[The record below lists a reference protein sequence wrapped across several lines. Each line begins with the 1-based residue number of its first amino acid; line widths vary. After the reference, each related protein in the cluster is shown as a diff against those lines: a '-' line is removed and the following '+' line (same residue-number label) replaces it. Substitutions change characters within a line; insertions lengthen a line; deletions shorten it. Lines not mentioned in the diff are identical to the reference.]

1 MVTPD
6 VLSEAHGDPAVPPV
20 LDPDRR
26 AREEL
31 MRAVRFHA
39 ARIASR
45 WQGALDDRNP
55 EEVHGLRGALR
66 RLKAA
71 LSMIGE
77 DAFDP
82 GLRALDQWA
91 RELSPLTGTLRDLD
105 VALASLGGIAPD
117 ATSLAHARGLFLA
130 ARGRARDAMLSHLRR
145 ADVVATLRAAMSAQ
159 PELDAPRGP
168 MRRVAGRAV
177 ERGLDR
183 LERSLRGD
191 LQRPEGYHRIRRRA
205 RRLRDLIEVAE
216 GALGSSDRAWRK
228 RVHGLQVQLGDL
240 HDVDVL
246 TGLLA
251 NDDRTLTGLRDAVE
265 RRRTTLLAG
274 LGPPLALLAVD
285 LSGR

>member
-1 MVTPD
+1 MVTPNIPD
-6 VLSEAHGDPAVPPV
+6 EVRGDPAAPPS

-26 AREEL
+26 ARDEL

-39 ARIASR
+39 SRIASR
-45 WQGALDDRNP
+45 WQGALDDQDP

-66 RLKAA
+66 RLRAA

-91 RELSPLTGTLRDLD
+91 RDLSPLTGTLRDLD
-105 VALASLGGIAPD
+105 VALASLGGLGPD
-117 ATSLAHARGLFLA
+117 EASLAHARALFLA
-130 ARGRARDAMLSHLRR
+130 ARGGARDAMLSHMRR
-145 ADVVATLRAAMSAQ
+145 PDVVSTLRAAVSAE

-168 MRRVAGRAV
+168 MRRVAARAV
-177 ERGLDR
+177 ERALDR

-191 LQRPEGYHRIRRRA
+191 LQRPEGYHCIRRRA

-216 GALGSSDRAWRK
+216 GALGSSERAWRK

-251 NDDRTLTGLRDAVE
+251 GGDLALAGLRGAVE
-265 RRRTTLLAG
+265 QRRTTLLAG
-274 LGPPLALLAVD
+274 IGPPLALLAVD
-285 LSGR
+285 LGER

>member
-6 VLSEAHGDPAVPPV
+6 IPDEARGDPAEPPS

-26 AREEL
+26 ARDEL

-39 ARIASR
+39 SRIASR
-45 WQGALDDRNP
+45 WQGALDDQDP

-66 RLKAA
+66 RLRAA

-105 VALASLGGIAPD
+105 VALASLEGLGPD
-117 ATSLAHARGLFLA
+117 EASLAHARALFLA
-130 ARGRARDAMLSHLRR
+130 ARGGARDAMLSHMRR
-145 ADVVATLRAAMSAQ
+145 PDVVSTLRAAVSAE

-168 MRRVAGRAV
+168 MRRVAARAV
-177 ERGLDR
+177 ERALDR

-191 LQRPEGYHRIRRRA
+191 LQRPEGYHCIRRRA

-216 GALGSSDRAWRK
+216 GALGSSERAWRK

-251 NDDRTLTGLRDAVE
+251 GGDLALAGLRGAVE

-274 LGPPLALLAVD
+274 IGPPLALLAVD
-285 LSGR
+285 LGER

>member
-1 MVTPD
+1 
-6 VLSEAHGDPAVPPV
+6 
-20 LDPDRR
+20 
-26 AREEL
+26 

-39 ARIASR
+39 AKIASR
-45 WQGALDDRNP
+45 WQGALDDRDP

-91 RELSPLTGTLRDLD
+91 RELSPLTGAVRDLD
-105 VALASLGGIAPD
+105 VALASLGGVAPD
-117 ATSLAHARGLFLA
+117 AASLAHARELLIA
-130 ARGRARDAMLSHLRR
+130 ARGRALEAMLTHLRR
-145 ADVVATLRAAMSAQ
+145 ADVVATLRAAVSAE

-168 MRRVAGRAV
+168 MRRVATRAV

-183 LERSLRGD
+183 LDRSLRGD
-191 LQRPEGYHRIRRRA
+191 LQHPEGYHLIRRRA

-216 GALGSSDRAWRK
+216 GALGSSERAWRK
-228 RVHGLQVQLGDL
+228 RVHGLSGQLGDL
-240 HDVDVL
+240 HDLDVL

-251 NDDRTLTGLRDAVE
+251 NGDRALDGLRAAVE

-274 LGPPLALLAVD
+274 IGPPLALLAVD
-285 LSGR
+285 LGER

>member
-6 VLSEAHGDPAVPPV
+6 IPDEARGDPAEPPS

-26 AREEL
+26 ARDEL

-39 ARIASR
+39 TRIASR
-45 WQGALDDRNP
+45 WQGTLDDQDP

-105 VALASLGGIAPD
+105 VALASLGGLAPD
-117 ATSLAHARGLFLA
+117 AASLAQARESLLA

-145 ADVVATLRAAMSAQ
+145 PDVVATLRAAMSAE

-168 MRRVAGRAV
+168 MRRVAASAV
-177 ERGLDR
+177 ERALDR

-191 LQRPEGYHRIRRRA
+191 LQRPEGYHCIRRRA

-216 GALGSSDRAWRK
+216 GALGSSERAWRK
-228 RVHGLQVQLGDL
+228 RIHGLQVQLGDL
-240 HDVDVL
+240 HDIDVL

-251 NDDRTLTGLRDAVE
+251 SDDRALAGLRDAVE

-274 LGPPLALLAVD
+274 IGPPLALLAVD
-285 LSGR
+285 LGER

>member
-6 VLSEAHGDPAVPPV
+6 IPDEARGDPAVPPS

-26 AREEL
+26 ARDEL

-39 ARIASR
+39 SRIASR
-45 WQGALDDRNP
+45 WQGALDDQDP

-66 RLKAA
+66 RLRAA

-105 VALASLGGIAPD
+105 VALASLGGLRPD
-117 ATSLAHARGLFLA
+117 AASLAQARELFLA
-130 ARGRARDAMLSHLRR
+130 ARGGARDAMLSHMRR
-145 ADVVATLRAAMSAQ
+145 PDVVSTLRAAVSAE

-168 MRRVAGRAV
+168 MRRVARRAV
-177 ERGLDR
+177 ERALDR

-191 LQRPEGYHRIRRRA
+191 LQRPEGYHCIRRRA

-216 GALGSSDRAWRK
+216 GALGSSERAWRK

-251 NDDRTLTGLRDAVE
+251 GGDLALAGLRGAVE
-265 RRRTTLLAG
+265 QRRTTLLAG
-274 LGPPLALLAVD
+274 IGPPLALLAVD
-285 LSGR
+285 LGER